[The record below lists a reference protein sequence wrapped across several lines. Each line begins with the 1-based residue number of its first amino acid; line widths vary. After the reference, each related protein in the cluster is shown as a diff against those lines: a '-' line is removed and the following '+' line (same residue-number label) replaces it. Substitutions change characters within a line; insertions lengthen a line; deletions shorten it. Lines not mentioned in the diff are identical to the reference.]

1 MKLKKVF
8 YVGVFF
14 LGTVLTFAA
23 NSNTETL
30 FSYLKESCR
39 GEKGWHAEYS
49 MSVEEKKS
57 EKSQKLF
64 GKMELLLLCP
74 NSIRFSFSENNN
86 FFEFIS
92 DSVQAWIVR
101 QKNGEKL
108 RSVEQYNSL
117 SKRSASSLFA
127 LFSKALNLSKSSL
140 FEVNSLFSVEK
151 VKIDGQKIKRFE
163 IRNRKNSDLITID
176 FGRDL
181 EPRFN
186 EVLLQQKNYS
196 LIIKYQKQI
205 DDQKSADLKSYN
217 FYAQPEDKVTLFLDK
232 AE

>member
-1 MKLKKVF
+1 
-8 YVGVFF
+8 
-14 LGTVLTFAA
+14 
-23 NSNTETL
+23 
-30 FSYLKESCR
+30 
-39 GEKGWHAEYS
+39 
-49 MSVEEKKS
+49 
-57 EKSQKLF
+57 
-64 GKMELLLLCP
+64 
-74 NSIRFSFSENNN
+74 
-86 FFEFIS
+86 
-92 DSVQAWIVR
+92 
-101 QKNGEKL
+101 
-108 RSVEQYNSL
+108 
-117 SKRSASSLFA
+117 
-127 LFSKALNLSKSSL
+127 
-140 FEVNSLFSVEK
+140 VNSLFSVEK